1 VKTLVTAAEASRLD
15 QAVSSGWRIAPGLLM
30 EKASLGIWNLLEP
43 LLPGLEYPPEAPLVA
58 LAGPGNNG
66 GDALAVLRHARF
78 TGRKALAAVLLEGR
92 ESGLCALQRESL
104 ESMGVEILHWPQD
117 RSRAI
122 DLLSRASVLVDGIAG
137 TGLKGALREEAA
149 DLVAAANASRRPIMA
164 VDVPSG
170 LSDGFDEGFPVIK
183 AAWTASVEPRKAC
196 LYYPAAREASG
207 VILAVENVFPPDS
220 GEPGQ
225 ASLLE
230 STDLLC
236 LLPRVSPSAHK
247 GSRGRLGLFAGSLGM
262 TGAASLAAAGARAA
276 AVGLVNLFADSDLYP
291 ELASGRGPESLLTA
305 IVRPLPESLT
315 VSDLASCDAL
325 LAGPGW
331 GRAADRESLLSSLL
345 ASGVP
350 LVIDA
355 DGLRIASR
363 LFGRGQRPVGPAIL
377 TPHPGEFEDL
387 SGLPAGKALANPAAV
402 LPKVAADL
410 GSVVVL
416 KSHVTWIAS
425 PDGRLALWEGLEP
438 SLATAGSGDVLA
450 GLAAGF
456 LASMARTG
464 AAAAGA
470 RAAAPA
476 GLPRGAPAGPDGGD
490 LAWRAA
496 LAAVIAHGLAGRSA
510 ARNKGWYGAEAIAE
524 EAALMLR

>member
-1 VKTLVTAAEASRLD
+1 
-15 QAVSSGWRIAPGLLM
+15 M

-43 LLPGLEYPPEAPLVA
+43 LLPCLDCPVEAPLVA

-92 ESGLCALQRESL
+92 ESELCALQRGSL
-104 ESMGVEILHWPQD
+104 ELMGVEILHWPED

-137 TGLKGALREEAA
+137 TGLKGALREGAA
-149 DLVAAANASRRPIMA
+149 DLVAAANASGRPIMA

-170 LSDGFDEGFPVIK
+170 LSDGFDEGFPVIR
-183 AAWTASVEPRKAC
+183 ATWTASVEPRKAC
-196 LYYPAAREASG
+196 LYYPAAREAAG
-207 VILAVENVFPPDS
+207 LVLAVENVFPPDS
-220 GEPGQ
+220 GELCQ
-225 ASLLE
+225 AFLLE
-230 STDLLC
+230 STDLAELA
-236 LLPRVSPSAHK
+236 PRIPPSAHK

-276 AVGLVNLFADSDLYP
+276 AAGLVNLFADGDLYP
-291 ELASGRGPESLLTA
+291 ELASGRGPEALLTA
-305 IVRPLPESLT
+305 IVRRLPETLT
-315 VSDLASCDAL
+315 ASDLASCDAL

-331 GRAADRESLLSSLL
+331 GRAPERETILSSLF
-345 ASGVP
+345 ASGLP
-350 LVIDA
+350 LVVDA
-355 DGLRIASR
+355 DGLRLAAR
-363 LFGRGQRPVGPAIL
+363 LFSRGERPSGPAIL
-377 TPHPGEFEDL
+377 TPHPGEFEAL

-416 KSHVTWIAS
+416 KSHVTWIAA

-456 LASMARTG
+456 LASLSRASVEAAS
-464 AAAAGA
+464 AAADAPAGPSGS
-470 RAAAPA
+470 APA
-476 GLPRGAPAGPDGGD
+476 GLSGGD

-510 ARNKGWYGAEAIAE
+510 ARRHGWYGAEVIAE